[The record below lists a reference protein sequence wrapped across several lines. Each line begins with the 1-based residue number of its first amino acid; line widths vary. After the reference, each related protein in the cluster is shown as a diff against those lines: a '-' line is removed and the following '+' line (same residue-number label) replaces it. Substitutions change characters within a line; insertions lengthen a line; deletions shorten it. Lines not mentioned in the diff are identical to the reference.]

1 MRNYHSTSGPAESEE
16 IQSDLKTSVYVEHI
30 SLSPVNPS
38 SSGIRCRTK
47 LSGDYT
53 MGTQP
58 AHVLL
63 CTQSV
68 SSPDHLQYPVQ
79 GSEVHCAVYRVTR
92 RKTCPSM
99 FSGMQFLFACIV
111 CFLYIFNWHR
121 LNFQLGI
128 GLIGCD
134 LKSSPCGL
142 GSNDLKASESEKT
155 FCSLQAAPPP
165 SPCLHHPFLYLHCR
179 IFCFSTWST
188 QPEIS
193 RLPHHPGS
201 SGVADVSVSTRHH
214 LGQE

>member
-1 MRNYHSTSGPAESEE
+1 
-16 IQSDLKTSVYVEHI
+16 
-30 SLSPVNPS
+30 
-38 SSGIRCRTK
+38 
-47 LSGDYT
+47 

-121 LNFQLGI
+121 CRRPS
-128 GLIGCD
+128 LIGCD

-155 FCSLQAAPPP
+155 FCSLHAAPPP

-188 QPEIS
+188 QPEDIETS
-193 RLPHHPGS
+193 PSPRKLRSGGCLCFHQTS
-201 SGVADVSVSTRHH
+201 SGSRVRTWRFSLQRAGLCVLSMAYTVLHGSQYPTFCTVSLTAWDMKA
-214 LGQE
+214 LGDYNEWLSS

>member
-1 MRNYHSTSGPAESEE
+1 
-16 IQSDLKTSVYVEHI
+16 
-30 SLSPVNPS
+30 
-38 SSGIRCRTK
+38 
-47 LSGDYT
+47 

-121 LNFQLGI
+121 CRRPS
-128 GLIGCD
+128 LIGCD

-165 SPCLHHPFLYLHCR
+165 PLLACTIPSCTCIAGSSASAPGAHSLK
-179 IFCFSTWST
+179 
-188 QPEIS
+188 IS

-201 SGVADVSVSTRHH
+201 SGVADVSASTRHH